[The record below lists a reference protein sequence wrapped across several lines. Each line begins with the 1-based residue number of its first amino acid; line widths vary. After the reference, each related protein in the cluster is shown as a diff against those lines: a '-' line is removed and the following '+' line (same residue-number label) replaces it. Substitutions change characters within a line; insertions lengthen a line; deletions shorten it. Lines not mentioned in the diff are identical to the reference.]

1 MNDEQSLIPAPADA
15 GGEAGPVAAGEEG
28 RVPLLDGGPV
38 ESPIAPAPALRPA
51 EPYLRDELLHEL
63 FDAKAAEFGPRCALR
78 LVGFGAEYDR
88 RTSLTYAELRERSL
102 RLAHQLRSMGIGRG
116 DRVVVCLPRGLDQ
129 YMAILGTLWAGATY
143 VPVDWGYPRDR
154 IEFIAEDSCAKLVL
168 TFHERAPELTVATL
182 VLDEV
187 LGDVAAESAAPLTRE
202 ETGCTPDDIAYII
215 YTSGTTGR
223 PKGVMIRHSNACHLV
238 RAESAVLA
246 LEPQDVCYGGF
257 SLAFDMSV
265 ETMWTTWF
273 VGAVVLVASDSLT
286 KAGPDIAPVLEENGV
301 TVWHVVPS
309 LVTLV
314 EHAMPSLR
322 LLNLGGEAC
331 PPDLVARW
339 ARPGLTI
346 LNTYGPTE
354 TTVTATWT
362 PVQPGRRITIGHPL
376 PGYTA
381 WIVDEKLWPVP
392 AGAEGELVLGGPG
405 VGAGYVNR
413 PELTA
418 EKFVMT
424 PFNGPSGAPELIYRS
439 GDLVRLDASGEID
452 FIGRIDTQVKIRGFR
467 VELAEIEAVVAEDPA
482 VAQAVVEL
490 FRDEDGSE
498 FLAAFFVPA
507 KGAAVDL
514 ERIRKTVAERLPNY
528 MRPAAYER
536 IERLPTLAAS
546 GKVDRKA
553 LERPAA
559 RDAAEREIVA
569 PATPVEAKL
578 HAVWAEGFAPQP
590 VSVLDNLFEDLGGH
604 SLKAARLVSAARKV
618 PGLEGLSIDDV
629 YAAPTIRGL
638 AARLGDTG
646 PAERIDESSF
656 HRIAAWQRWLCALAQ
671 TIALV
676 PIFTVAGAQWFF
688 PYLAYS
694 WLAGYMERI
703 DALLLSG
710 LSFLLVP
717 PLAMMLSIL
726 VKWVVIGRF
735 RAGSYPL
742 WGLYYFRWW
751 FVRRFSDVIAT
762 PYLAGTPMI
771 RGYYRMLGARVG
783 DRAHIGSSIID
794 APDLVSIGE
803 DAIISDY
810 ALLATSSVERGMLHL
825 GRADIGDRAWLG
837 SMCVMGRD
845 SRIEP
850 DGVLEDLSALSAGA
864 TLPSGERW
872 SGSPAQPRGPAPAP
886 EPRPAVTPLKRAL
899 VTAGLAVAAFLLP
912 LFAILPIAPGIIAI
926 IEIDWSTA
934 GYRYLLLEPL
944 LAATYVFLM
953 CVLTVAAKRLLLGKV
968 RPGRYPKASWFYIRY
983 WFLQQINDMA
993 LRFVH
998 PIYATLFVGPWYR
1011 ALGVKVGRRA
1021 EISTAAAIVPDLVE
1035 IGPESFIA
1043 DAVLF
1048 GAARIEPGA
1057 IRLERTSIGRRT
1069 FIGNSA
1075 LLPAGTH
1082 VGDEVLIGVLSKP
1095 PEEDKA
1101 RMASGTTWFGSPAI
1115 CLPVRQSVGL
1125 FDEGARFNPSKR
1137 LVTIRLVIESIRAI
1151 LSLTIFLS
1159 FFSLMLSVVGDIS
1172 DQEQGWL
1179 GILAAFPF
1187 LYVAFCVAC
1196 GLSVAA
1202 IKWIVAGRYK
1212 ATTAPLW
1219 SIFVWRSE
1227 LVTATYENL
1236 AVPNL
1241 LEPLR
1246 GTFWLP
1252 AYLRLLGC
1260 RIGKRCYLDTTDITE
1275 HDLVEIGDD
1284 VAINDLA
1291 GLQTHLFEDRVMK
1304 VSGVVVKDRATIGS
1318 LAIVLYDAEIGE
1330 DAQLGDLSVVM
1341 KGESLPAGTSWEGSP
1356 AKLARNG

>member
-15 GGEAGPVAAGEEG
+15 GGEAGPLAPGGEG
-28 RVPLLDGGPV
+28 RVPAQEGGAI
-38 ESPIAPAPALRPA
+38 ESPITPAPALRPD

-88 RTSLTYAELRERSL
+88 RTSLTYAELRERGL
-102 RLAHQLRSMGIGRG
+102 RLAHQLRTMGIGRG
-116 DRVVVCLPRGLDQ
+116 DRVLICLPRGLDQ
-129 YMAILGTLWAGATY
+129 YMAILGILWAGAAY
-143 VPVDWGYPRDR
+143 VPVDWGYPKDR
-154 IEFIAEDSCAKLVL
+154 IDFIAEDSGAKLIL
-168 TFHERAPELTVATL
+168 TFHERAPDMSIETL
-182 VLDEV
+182 VLDDV

-202 ETGCTPDDIAYII
+202 ETGAMPDDIAYII

-238 RAESAVLA
+238 RCESAVLA
-246 LEPQDVCYGGF
+246 LEPSDVCYGGF

-265 ETMWTTWF
+265 ETMWTAWF

-286 KAGPDIAPVLEENGV
+286 KAGPDIAPVLEEEGV
-301 TVWHVVPS
+301 TIWHVVPS
-309 LVTLV
+309 LLTLV
-314 EHAMPSLR
+314 EHAMPCLR
-322 LLNLGGEAC
+322 MLNLGGEAC

-362 PVQPGRRITIGHPL
+362 AVQPGRRITIGHPL

-381 WIVDEKLWPVP
+381 WIVDETLRPVP
-392 AGAEGELVLGGPG
+392 AGTEGELVLGGPG

-424 PFNGPSGAPELIYRS
+424 PFNGPSGAPEPIYRS

-467 VELAEIEAVVAEDPA
+467 VELAEIEAVIAEDAA
-482 VAQAVVEL
+482 VAQAVVQL
-490 FRDEDGSE
+490 FKDEDGSE
-498 FLAAFFVPA
+498 FLAAFFV
-507 KGAAVDL
+507 AARGTKVDL
-514 ERIRKTVAERLPNY
+514 GRIRGTVTARLPNY
-528 MRPAAYER
+528 MRPAAYEQ
-536 IERLPTLAAS
+536 LDAMPTLPAS

-553 LERPAA
+553 LKRPAA
-559 RDAAEREIVA
+559 HETAEREIVP
-569 PATPVEAKL
+569 PATDMEAKL
-578 HAVWAEGFAPQP
+578 HAVWSEGFAPQP

-629 YAAPTIRGL
+629 YAEPTIRGL
-638 AARLGDTG
+638 AARRGDTG
-646 PAERIDESSF
+646 PTERLDETSF
-656 HRIAAWQRWLCALAQ
+656 HRIAAWKRWLCGLAQ
-671 TIALV
+671 TVALL
-676 PIFTVAGAQWFF
+676 PIFTVAGLQWFF

-694 WLAGYMERI
+694 WLAGHMSRL
-703 DALLLSG
+703 DALLMSG
-710 LSFLLVP
+710 LAFIAIPPAAMLV
-717 PLAMMLSIL
+717 SIA
-726 VKWVVIGRF
+726 VKWLVIGRF
-735 RAGSYPL
+735 RAGAYPL
-742 WGLYYFRWW
+742 WGFYYFRWW

-771 RGYYRMLGARVG
+771 RTYYRMLGAKVG
-783 DRAHIGSSIID
+783 GKAHIGSSIID

-810 ALLATSSVERGMLHL
+810 GLLATSSVERGMLYL
-825 GRADIGDRAWLG
+825 GRADIGDRAYLG
-837 SMCVMGRD
+837 AMAVMGRD
-845 SRIEP
+845 SRIEA

-864 TLPSGERW
+864 TIPAGERW
-872 SGSPAQPRGPAPAP
+872 SGSPAKPQGKAPAR
-886 EPRPAVTPLKRAL
+886 EPRPDVTPLKRAL
-899 VTAGLAVAAFLLP
+899 VSFGLTVAALLLP

-934 GYRYLLLEPL
+934 GYRYLMLEPL
-944 LAATYVFLM
+944 LAATYVLLM
-953 CVLTVAAKRLLLGKV
+953 CVITVAAKRLLLGKV
-968 RPGRYPKASWFYIRY
+968 SPGRYPKASWFYVRY
-983 WFLQQINDMA
+983 WFLQQINDLA

-998 PIYATLFVGPWYR
+998 PIYATLFVAPWYR

-1048 GAARIEPGA
+1048 GAAKVEPGA

-1082 VGDEVLIGVLSKP
+1082 VGDEVLIGVLSRP
-1095 PEEDKA
+1095 PEESKTK
-1101 RMASGTTWFGSPAI
+1101 MATGTTWFGSPAI

-1137 LVTIRLVIESIRAI
+1137 LWTTRLVIESVRAI

-1172 DQEQGWL
+1172 DMPHGAWL
-1179 GILAAFPF
+1179 ILAAFPF
-1187 LYVAFCVAC
+1187 LYVAFCLAC
-1196 GLSVAA
+1196 GLSLAA
-1202 IKWIVAGRYK
+1202 IKWLVVGRYR

-1219 SIFVWRSE
+1219 SIFVWRTE

-1260 RIGKRCYLDTTDITE
+1260 RIGKRCYIDTTDVTE

-1304 VSGVVVKDRATIGS
+1304 VSGIKVKDRATIGS

-1341 KGESLPAGTSWEGSP
+1341 KGEALPAGTSWEGSP
-1356 AKLARNG
+1356 ARLARNG

>member
-1 MNDEQSLIPAPADA
+1 MNEEQSLTPSPADA
-15 GGEAGPVAAGEEG
+15 DGAPVALAEDS
-28 RVPLLDGGPV
+28 RVPAADGSTLEP
-38 ESPIAPAPALRPA
+38 SIAPIPALRPE
-51 EPYLRDELLHEL
+51 EPYARDELLHEL
-63 FDAKAAEFGPRCALR
+63 FDEKARQFADRCALR

-102 RLAHQLRSMGIGRG
+102 RLAHQLRTMGIGKG
-116 DRVVVCLPRGLDQ
+116 DRVLICLPRGLDQ
-129 YMAILGTLWAGATY
+129 YMAILGILWSGGAY
-143 VPVDWGYPRDR
+143 VPVDWGYPKDR
-154 IEFIAEDSCAKLVL
+154 IEFIAEDSGAKLIL
-168 TFHERAPELTVATL
+168 TFHERAGEMAIETL
-182 VLDEV
+182 VLDDV

-202 ETGCTPDDIAYII
+202 ETGVTPDDIAYII

-238 RAESAVLA
+238 RSESAVIA
-246 LEPQDVCYGGF
+246 LEPTDICYGGF

-265 ETMWTTWF
+265 ETMWTAWF

-286 KAGPDIAPVLEENGV
+286 KAGPDIAPSLEEEGV

-309 LVTLV
+309 LLTLV
-314 EHAMPSLR
+314 EHDMPSLR
-322 LLNLGGEAC
+322 ILNLGGEAC
-331 PPDLVARW
+331 PPGLVARW
-339 ARPGLTI
+339 ARSGLI
-346 LNTYGPTE
+346 IYNTYGPTE

-362 PVQPGRRITIGHPL
+362 EVQPGRRITIGRPI

-381 WIVDEKLWPVP
+381 WIVDDTLQPVP

-424 PFNGPSGAPELIYRS
+424 PFNGPSGAPEPIYRS
-439 GDLVRLDASGEID
+439 GDLVRLDAAGEID

-467 VELAEIEAVVAEDPA
+467 VELAEIEAVIAEDPA
-482 VAQAVVEL
+482 VAQAVVQL
-490 FRDEDGSE
+490 FKDEDGSE
-498 FLAAFFVPA
+498 FLAAFFVAA
-507 KGAAVDL
+507 KGATVDM

-528 MRPAAYER
+528 MRPAAYEQL
-536 IERLPTLAAS
+536 ERMPTLPAS

-553 LERPAA
+553 LTRPAA
-559 RDAAEREIVA
+559 HEAAEREIVP
-569 PATPVEAKL
+569 PATEMETKL
-578 HAVWAEGFAPQP
+578 HAVWAEGFTPQP
-590 VSVLDNLFEDLGGH
+590 VSVLDDLFEDLGGH

-629 YAAPTIRGL
+629 YSAPTIRGL
-638 AARLGDTG
+638 AARLGDAG
-646 PAERIDESSF
+646 PTERLDETSF
-656 HRIAAWQRWLCALAQ
+656 YRTAGWKRWLCGAAQ
-671 TIALV
+671 TLALV
-676 PIFTVAGAQWFF
+676 PIFSVAGLQWFF

-694 WLAGYMERI
+694 WLAGRMERL

-710 LSFLLVP
+710 LSFILIP
-717 PLAMMLSIL
+717 PLAMFVSIA
-726 VKWVVIGRF
+726 VKWLVIGRF
-735 RAGSYPL
+735 RAGDYPL
-742 WGLYYFRWW
+742 WGSYYFRWW

-762 PYLAGTPMI
+762 PYISGTPMI
-771 RGYYRMLGARVG
+771 RTYYRLLGAKVG
-783 DRAHIGSSIID
+783 DKAHIGSGGID

-803 DAIISDY
+803 DAIVSDY
-810 ALLATSSVERGMLHL
+810 SILATTSVERGLLRL
-825 GRADIGDRAWLG
+825 GRADLGDRAFLG
-837 SMCVMGRD
+837 SMAVMGRN
-845 SRIEP
+845 SRIEA
-850 DGVLEDLSALSAGA
+850 DGVLEDLSALSAGMTIPA
-864 TLPSGERW
+864 GERW
-872 SGSPAQPRGPAPAP
+872 GGSPAKPRGKAP
-886 EPRPAVTPLKRAL
+886 EREPPPHVTPAKRFLTSLGLTIAAL
-899 VTAGLAVAAFLLP
+899 LLP

-944 LAATYVFLM
+944 LAATYVLLM
-953 CVLTVAAKRLLLGKV
+953 CVITVAAKRLLLGKV

-983 WFLQQINDMA
+983 WFLQQINDLA

-998 PIYATLFVGPWYR
+998 PIYATLFVAPWYR

-1043 DAVLF
+1043 DAVVF
-1048 GAARIEPGA
+1048 GAARVEPGY
-1057 IRLERTSIGRRT
+1057 INLERTSIGRRT

-1095 PEEDKA
+1095 PAEEKA
-1101 RMASGTTWFGSPAI
+1101 AMKSGTTWFGSPAI
-1115 CLPVRQSVGL
+1115 CLPARQSVGL

-1137 LVTIRLVIESIRAI
+1137 LWTTRLVIESIRAI

-1172 DQEQGWL
+1172 DLPHGAWL
-1179 GILAAFPF
+1179 ILAAFPF
-1187 LYVAFCVAC
+1187 LYVGFAIAC
-1196 GLSVAA
+1196 GLSLAA
-1202 IKWIVAGRYK
+1202 IKWLVVGRYK
-1212 ATTAPLW
+1212 PTTAPLW
-1219 SIFVWRSE
+1219 STFVWRSE

-1260 RIGKRCYLDTTDITE
+1260 RIGKRCYIDTTDITE
-1275 HDLVEIGDD
+1275 YDLVEIGDD
-1284 VAINDLA
+1284 VALNDYA

-1304 VSGVVVKDRATIGS
+1304 VSGVVVRDRATIGS

-1341 KGESLPAGTSWEGSP
+1341 KGESLPSGTSWEGSP
-1356 AKLARNG
+1356 ARIARNG